1 MGHSWVIPDK
11 AGDYEIRAF
20 FISCLQCKGI
30 ILAQVTT
37 HEVTALD

>member
-1 MGHSWVIPDK
+1 MGHSWVLPDK

-20 FISCLQCKGI
+20 FISCLQRKG

-37 HEVTALD
+37 HEVTAVD